1 MSIHVKF
8 ITKTTFIERRYFITK
23 EPSLLMFLLQQA
35 MNSEM
40 MHILFNSC
48 VNTNNSLRNI
58 NFPTIDYGKK
68 P

>member
-1 MSIHVKF
+1 MF

-23 EPSLLMFLLQQA
+23 ETSLLMFLLQQA

-58 NFPTIDYGKK
+58 NFPTIDYEKN